1 MNKFRYFEVSF
12 DNFEG
17 DCISCDICLLPDTV
31 SKFTHTPE
39 AQLTVADY
47 DYYIRFFFRLY
58 RPDDEFIALIPIIDS
73 DYDSS
78 KALSWSQFFLKPK
91 SWY

>member
-1 MNKFRYFEVSF
+1 MQHKYFEVSF

-39 AQLTVADY
+39 PQLTVADY

-58 RPDDEFIALIPIIDS
+58 RPDDEFIALIPIKD
-73 DYDSS
+73 DNYDTSQ
-78 KALSWSQFFLKPK
+78 ALSWSQFFLKPQ

>member
-1 MNKFRYFEVSF
+1 MFRYKYFEVSF

-31 SKFTHTPE
+31 AKFMSTPE
-39 AQLTVADY
+39 SELTVADY

-58 RPDDEFIALIPIIDS
+58 RPYDEFIALIPIKD
-73 DYDSS
+73 DNYDTS
-78 KALSWSQFFLKPK
+78 KALSWHTFFMQPK